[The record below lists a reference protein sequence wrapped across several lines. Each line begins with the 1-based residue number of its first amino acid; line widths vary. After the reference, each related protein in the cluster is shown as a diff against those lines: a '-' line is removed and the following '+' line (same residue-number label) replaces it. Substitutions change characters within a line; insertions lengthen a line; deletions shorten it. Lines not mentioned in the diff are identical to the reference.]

1 MTGPYLTKIK
11 HFLLTVVQATLRQ
24 EGQVGQLRAQRPE
37 PVTLSAEEDSQTGA
51 AATSSG
57 QVTTLPAPPEEIDL
71 LGEKED
77 G

>member
-1 MTGPYLTKIK
+1 MIGPCLIKIK
-11 HFLLTVVQATLRQ
+11 HFLLTFVKATLRQ
-24 EGQVGQLRAQRPE
+24 EGIIGQLRAQRPE

-51 AATSSG
+51 ATTSDR
-57 QVTTLPAPPEEIDL
+57 QVTTLPVPPEDVGL